1 MQWKRNDGRK
11 VRHKCLSWFSDETL
25 AVKDHLPRQDLNLKT
40 YIVFLYFRI
49 IVEPSRGT
57 ARGAGASGG
66 RKSRARDK

>member
-1 MQWKRNDGRK
+1 M
-11 VRHKCLSWFSDETL
+11 
-25 AVKDHLPRQDLNLKT
+25 KDHLPIQDLNLKT